1 MPFYSYVSDDG
12 DVQELFL
19 LMSEATQEKEIN
31 GKKYKL
37 QFEGS
42 GNFILKGQGWASKG
56 TATASSPKHGK
67 EVGIKV
73 DYDKKQ
79 AMKEAGEK
87 V

>member
-1 MPFYSYVSDDG
+1 MPFYRYLSEDG
-12 DVQELFL
+12 DEQELFL
-19 LMSEATQEKEIN
+19 MMSEATPEKEID
-31 GKKYKL
+31 GKNYKL

-42 GNFILKGQGWASKG
+42 GNFILKSNWGWASKG
-56 TATASSPKHGK
+56 NKPKPQHGK

-79 AMKEAGEK
+79 EMIDAGEK